1 MRHEQSRATRNH
13 LGNPR
18 SAGIQFSARVRHR
31 AGTSRTARRATVL
44 VAASALLAV
53 AVPAANASG
62 AARASGA
69 ADEAR
74 AAQRTTAAHRA
85 TDAPNG
91 CDAARTALG
100 RSLDTLVTRHVIPGV
115 AAEVI
120 GRDCGRWTAERGV
133 ADLHTGRPMRAA
145 DRLRIGSVT
154 KTFTAT
160 VVVQL
165 ADEGRIGLDDPVERY
180 LPGLIRGNGH
190 DGRTITVRQLL
201 QHTSGLPDY
210 TEAIVER
217 PVDEWRF
224 RHFEPRELV
233 ATALAMPR
241 PATEWHYSTTN
252 SVIAGMIVEK
262 VTGHGVEAEVRRRI
276 IEPLGLR
283 DTYWPG
289 DRTRIRGPHSRSYFP
304 AAGSAD
310 AARPDTTSSS
320 DGAPLSDG
328 TSLSDGTEWNM
339 TFGGAGGALVSTPGD
354 VNRFFRGLFGGR
366 LVSAHGLA
374 EMKRTVPAD
383 PERLWPGA
391 RYGLGLIAS
400 PLTCGGMWWGHGG
413 TVPGGHRALGAIG
426 PDGRGIALA
435 LNKVPDSQEAEADF
449 LAAVDVGLCPAGR
462 APHAS
467 STDSTTGTE
476 NTTGTDSTTGTENT
490 TGNSTDQL
498 RETE

>member
-1 MRHEQSRATRNH
+1 MRARPFAE
-13 LGNPR
+13 
-18 SAGIQFSARVRHR
+18 AGRTVR
-31 AGTSRTARRATVL
+31 RTAVL

-62 AARASGA
+62 TARTSSTERTSDTARAPGA
-69 ADEAR
+69 ADGAGADR
-74 AAQRTTAAHRA
+74 HRTTG
-85 TDAPNG
+85 APDG

-100 RSLDTLVTRHVIPGV
+100 RALDALVTGHGIPGA
-115 AAEVI
+115 AAEVV
-120 GRDCGRWTAERGV
+120 GRDCGGRWTAERGV
-133 ADLHTGRPMRAA
+133 ADLDTGRPMRAR

-165 ADEGRIGLDDPVERY
+165 ADEGRIGLDDPVERH

-210 TEAIVER
+210 VEAIVEQ

-241 PATEWHYSTTN
+241 PAPGWHYSTTN

-262 VTGHGVEAEVRRRI
+262 ATGHGIEAEVRRRI

-289 DRTRIRGPHSRSYFP
+289 DRTRIRGPHSRSYVP
-304 AAGSAD
+304 AEDPAD
-310 AARPDTTSSS
+310 PALA
-320 DGAPLSDG
+320 
-328 TSLSDGTEWNM
+328 DGTEWNM
-339 TFGGAGGALVSTPGD
+339 TFGGAGGALVSAPGD

-426 PDGRGIALA
+426 PDGRGVALA
-435 LNKVPDSQEAEADF
+435 LNKVPDSLRAETDF
-449 LAAVDVGLCPAGR
+449 LAAVDAGLCPA
-462 APHAS
+462 PHK
-467 STDSTTGTE
+467 
-476 NTTGTDSTTGTENT
+476 
-490 TGNSTDQL
+490 NSTDNNNQP
-498 RETE
+498 REMA